1 MRTALKTAA
10 SKPAG
15 DIPTGP
21 ATAKGAKPAR
31 APSAK
36 ENAPV
41 HVLEA
46 DTFPVTLPNV
56 IIIARIPYK
65 GTTFAKSPNGEIRAN
80 AQEIS
85 KAQAATASPA
95 QCDAANKATV
105 NTVNNASFT
114 RASQLCALRKEHE
127 DIVLP

>member
-15 DIPTGP
+15 EIPKDP
-21 ATAKGAKPAR
+21 ATAKGAKSAN

-36 ENAPV
+36 ENAPI
-41 HVLEA
+41 HALGA
-46 DTFPVTLPNV
+46 DTFPVTLPKT

-65 GTTFAKSPNGEIRAN
+65 GTTFVKSPNGEIRAN

-85 KAQAATASPA
+85 KAQVATASPD
-95 QCDAANKATV
+95 QCDAANNETV
-105 NTVNNASFT
+105 NTVSNVSFT
-114 RASQLCALRKEHE
+114 RASQLCAARGERE
-127 DIVLP
+127 DSALS